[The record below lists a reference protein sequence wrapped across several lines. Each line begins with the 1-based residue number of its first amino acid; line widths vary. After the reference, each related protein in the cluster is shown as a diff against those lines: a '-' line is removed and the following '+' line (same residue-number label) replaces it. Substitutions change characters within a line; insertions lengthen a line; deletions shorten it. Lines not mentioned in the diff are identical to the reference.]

1 MCSSHPRFSA
11 GSGSTEETGAAGSGE
26 TSEARALLWAHS
38 LSVLKL
44 RNGMKMGNDTVYSEY
59 PLGIVPGLSKGDVC
73 RVLCCVSLLGS
84 DWGICTSH
92 PAFCRQSHKWDS
104 KKEHK
109 CWESQAESETC
120 TPHSCAKLSQRGLRL
135 EHRSSGDNASRKK
148 CFSVQ
153 MGLEWFRQLY

>member
-38 LSVLKL
+38 LSVLKWAKTRYTL
-44 RNGMKMGNDTVYSEY
+44 SILWVLYQDFLLHGRISKVLGEMFAGFSAASVYPEATGASA
-59 PLGIVPGLSKGDVC
+59 PL
-73 RVLCCVSLLGS
+73 
-84 DWGICTSH
+84 T

-104 KKEHK
+104 NKEHK

-135 EHRSSGDNASRKK
+135 EHRSSPDNASRKNASP
-148 CFSVQ
+148 CTWV
-153 MGLEWFRQLY
+153 